1 MAAKLP
7 NGAIMSIASG
17 YALAIAVTAIS
28 NAAVA
33 VASAEGHGLQAGQI
47 VKLVSGWSAINGRA
61 AKVGEVTADTF
72 QLLGFDTTDEQ
83 RFPTGGGAGSVRL
96 VTGWQQIQQVMN
108 PSTSGG
114 EQQFTQYQFL
124 EDDDQRQLPT
134 IRSAQ
139 SIAIP
144 IADDVNLPHWPVIE
158 AADRR
163 RELEVCRLVLR
174 DRSEIYYNGY
184 ISVSDTPTLTVNEI
198 MARTMTIALDGRPT
212 RYKAAA

>member
-33 VASAEGHGLQAGQI
+33 VASAEGHGLQEGQI

-83 RFPTGGGAGSVRL
+83 RFPAGGGAGAV
-96 VTGWQQIQQVMN
+96 
-108 PSTSGG
+108 
-114 EQQFTQYQFL
+114 
-124 EDDDQRQLPT
+124 RQLPT
-134 IRSAQ
+134 VRSAQ

-144 IADDVNLPHWPVIE
+144 IADDVDLPHWAVIE

-184 ISVSDTPTLTVNEI
+184 ISVSDTPTLQVNEV